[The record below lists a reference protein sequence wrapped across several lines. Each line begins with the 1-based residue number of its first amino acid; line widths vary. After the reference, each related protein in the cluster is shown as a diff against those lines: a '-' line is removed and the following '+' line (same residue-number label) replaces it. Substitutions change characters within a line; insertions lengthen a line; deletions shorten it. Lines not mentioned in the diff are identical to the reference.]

1 MRISPWTSIGNSEKG
16 QQTVKSTH
24 LVNILVGLLLVS
36 CASPPPAALSEEEL
50 LKGLAEM
57 EQHGPF
63 QFKEKSWPLLV
74 DKTITY
80 CGPIAEVEGTDA
92 SSSVTLKVEKTYAG
106 EALPWSLMGKSDSPE
121 LARAYKVGDSICMT
135 GIFEGYVVVQYYKP
149 PYRGT
154 VKLVSWEKPATS
166 E

>member
-1 MRISPWTSIGNSEKG
+1 M
-16 QQTVKSTH
+16 KSMY
-24 LVNILVGLLLVS
+24 LVSVLVGLLLVN

-63 QFKEKSWPLLV
+63 QFKEQTWPLLV

-80 CGPIAEVEGTDA
+80 CGPITEVKGTDA
-92 SSSVTLKVEKTYAG
+92 DSDVTLNVEKTHAG
-106 EALPWSLMGKSDSPE
+106 EAIPWSLEGKSDSPE
-121 LARAYKVGDSICMT
+121 LAREYKVGDAICMT

-154 VKLVSWEKPATS
+154 LKLVSWEKPATS
-166 E
+166 